1 MGRRDESTALGG
13 CCSCPRSFIARA
25 RTSPRINLCVH
36 HSFMAH
42 AHSDPPPRINLYVHH
57 SFMAHACTHARPH
70 THTPPQNKPVCPSF
84 LYGTRAHTHTQNKP
98 VCPSVHISNSVKT
111 PAVLEVFKTNAGE
124 PRPRRRVYSVRRESE
139 RQGAGADR
147 YALLSSVAGRLPRTG
162 TPLCR
167 EMARRS
173 RTDLTV
179 H

>member
-1 MGRRDESTALGG
+1 MLLPAFLYCTRAHIPQNKPV
-13 CCSCPRSFIARA
+13 CPSFLYGT
-25 RTSPRINLCVH
+25 RTLRP
-36 HSFMAH
+36 
-42 AHSDPPPRINLYVHH
+42 PPPRINLYVHH
-57 SFMAHACTHARPH
+57 SFMAHACTHARTH